1 MLQRKDFVT
10 LCEEWR
16 DSVSSD
22 VVYNDVYDGKIWK
35 EFTSFHGK
43 PFLVH
48 TI

>member
-22 VVYNDVYDGKIWK
+22 GVYNVYDGKIWK